1 MDLRHRRVLRTV
13 RLGHRDGGTPIERA
27 AGTGSEALSEIRS
40 PGGQPL
46 KEAVMFTFK
55 LAAVG
60 LFVVVATFM
69 WLPPALHAEVT
80 AAILLLVLLVPVVRR
95 WFTDHVN

>member
-1 MDLRHRRVLRTV
+1 MDCRHRRVLLDV
-13 RLGHRDGGTPIERA
+13 RLGHRDGGTRIERA

-40 PGGQPL
+40 PGQLL

-60 LFVVVATFM
+60 LFLFVATLM
-69 WLPPALHAEVT
+69 WLPPALHAQVT
-80 AAILLLVLLVPVVRR
+80 AAILLLVLLVPFVRR
-95 WFTDHVN
+95 RFTNHVS

>member
-1 MDLRHRRVLRTV
+1 
-13 RLGHRDGGTPIERA
+13 
-27 AGTGSEALSEIRS
+27 
-40 PGGQPL
+40 
-46 KEAVMFTFK
+46 MFTFK

-60 LFVVVATFM
+60 LFLIVATLM
-69 WLPPALHAEVT
+69 WLPPALHAEIT